1 MMCFRL
7 NTSCSSVSRIR
18 PCSFLREA
26 AQYRFTHRQRTGF
39 APDET
44 TSQRLGLVAFRE
56 SSAMT
61 FNRTMLVII
70 TLVIAAIAIG
80 TFGVLLQQRKKAG
93 TIEIQI
99 NKDGMR
105 IERN

>member
-1 MMCFRL
+1 
-7 NTSCSSVSRIR
+7 
-18 PCSFLREA
+18 
-26 AQYRFTHRQRTGF
+26 
-39 APDET
+39 
-44 TSQRLGLVAFRE
+44 
-56 SSAMT
+56 MT